1 MHIEKKYILNAP
13 ASEVWKLVSDP
24 KEISRCLPGLESFEE
39 KKNNH
44 FIAKVKPKF
53 SFVRGSLEL
62 DIQVVSLK
70 NKNAKIK
77 MSGKSIGTSFS
88 ILTEAKLKDV
98 KGKTEVLWS
107 ADMKPGGLMKAVP
120 ESITKGAAEEL
131 ADEIFSCMKKKIE
144 GKK

>member
-53 SFVRGSLEL
+53 SFVSGSLEL

-77 MSGKSIGTSFS
+77 MSGKSIGTTFN
-88 ILTEAKLKDV
+88 IL
-98 KGKTEVLWS
+98 TEVLWS

-120 ESITKGAAEEL
+120 ESITKGAAEQL

-144 GKK
+144 SK